1 MRKFAFVVF
10 DTDNTILERFPLDKV
25 TAPSGLGWKLKLTK
39 LEGDVV
45 DTITKVAQDKQTVKL
60 TINFIDRAYE
70 RYNILSQWLQK
81 YSRVDEHI
89 ALEYDDGTHA
99 RYVEGKVTEFS
110 KAEKDEYGRL
120 SCSVNFTPLTP
131 FFVNIERKITITIS
145 SKGKS
150 YPFKYPYCYGRNEVK
165 NNEINNPYIAPVP
178 VTVTINGS
186 ISNPRVA
193 LVVDGEADDKAY
205 CSVRFTGI
213 TLYDGQSII
222 INSARRKIYFDDG
235 SGNLVDYSAN
245 TDPSEDT
252 YLFAE
257 SGISRISIKF
267 EPSDTGSLTGS
278 WRQYGL

>member
-81 YSRVDEHI
+81 YSKINEHI
-89 ALEYDDGTHA
+89 ALEYDEGTQA

-120 SCSVNFTPLTP
+120 SCTVNFTPLTP
-131 FFVNIERKITITIS
+131 FFVNVEREILISMS

-150 YPFKYPYCYGRNEVK
+150 YPFRYPYCYGRNEVK
-165 NNEINNPYIAPVP
+165 NDEIDNPYISPVP
-178 VTVTINGS
+178 VTVTIHGS
-186 ISNPRVA
+186 VSNPRVS
-193 LVVDGEADDKAY
+193 LISGDGKNY
-205 CSVRFTGI
+205 CAVSFPGV
-213 TLYDGQSII
+213 TLYNGQSIV
-222 INSARRKIYFDDG
+222 INSARRKIYFYDG
-235 SGNLVDYSAN
+235 LGGREEYSHK
-245 TDPSEDT
+245 TDPAEDT
-252 YLFAE
+252 FLFAE
-257 SGISRISIKF
+257 SGRNRVSSKF
-267 EPSDTGSLTGS
+267 QASDTGHLTGS

>member
-10 DTDNTILERFPLDKV
+10 DADNTILERFPLDKV
-25 TAPSGLGWKLKLTK
+25 TAPSGLGWKIKLTK

-45 DTITKVAQDKQTVKL
+45 DTITKVAQEKQTVKL

-89 ALEYDDGTHA
+89 ALEYDDGTQA

-150 YPFKYPYCYGRNEVK
+150 YPFKYPYCYGK
-165 NNEINNPYIAPVP
+165 NKVENDEINNPYIAPVP
-178 VTVTINGS
+178 VTVTIHGS
-186 ISNPRVA
+186 VSNPRVA
-193 LVVDGEADDKAY
+193 LVVDEENKDNAY
-205 CSVRFTGI
+205 CSVSFPDI
-213 TLYDGQSII
+213 TLHDGQSII
-222 INSARRKIYFDDG
+222 INSARRKIYFNDG
-235 SGNLVDYSAN
+235 SGNLVDYSAK
-245 TDPSEDT
+245 TDPTEDT
-252 YLFAE
+252 FLFAE

-267 EPSDTGSLTGS
+267 DPSDTGSFAGS

>member
-10 DTDNTILERFPLDKV
+10 DADNTILERFPLDKV
-25 TAPSGLGWKLKLTK
+25 TAPSGLGWKLKLTT

-89 ALEYDDGTHA
+89 ALEYDDGTQA

-150 YPFKYPYCYGRNEVK
+150 YPFKYPYCYGK
-165 NNEINNPYIAPVP
+165 NKVENDEINNPYIAPVP
-178 VTVTINGS
+178 VTVTIHGS
-186 ISNPRVA
+186 VSAPRVA
-193 LVVDGEADDKAY
+193 LAAEGEGDSY
-205 CSVRFTGI
+205 CSVSFPDI
-213 TLYDGQSII
+213 TLRDGQSII

-235 SGNLVDYSAN
+235 SGKLVDYSAN

-257 SGISRISIKF
+257 SGVSRISTNF
-267 EPSDTGSLTGS
+267 QVSDTGSLTGS